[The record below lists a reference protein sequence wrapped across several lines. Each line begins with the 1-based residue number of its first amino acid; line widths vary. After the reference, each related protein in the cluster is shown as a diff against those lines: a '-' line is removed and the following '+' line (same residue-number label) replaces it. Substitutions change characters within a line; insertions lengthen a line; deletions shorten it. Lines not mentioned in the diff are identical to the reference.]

1 MCEAEQIVDMCI
13 TMFFL
18 PEKAPRSVL
27 FTSWVLAAVGFQDKV
42 GIIEQIMGELSLK
55 KKVPS
60 LASG

>member
-1 MCEAEQIVDMCI
+1 
-13 TMFFL
+13 
-18 PEKAPRSVL
+18 
-27 FTSWVLAAVGFQDKV
+27 VLAAVGFQDKV